1 MELLV
6 ECSVNLG
13 SYSGDASSREEKF
26 FESVGHVEVLPASP
40 LLRVFT
46 KKFCED
52 ISFTKPLCF
61 MVISSVS
68 GQDVAGQNTSI
79 LAGLLP
85 YFPAGCSTK
94 QLLHFGFGF
103 ENPNTFRQYD
113 YGVAK
118 NLLKYK
124 SVTPPEYPLEKVTVP
139 VSIYHGT
146 NDFLVDPKDIAL
158 LENKLKNIVRVSICN
173 ASLNHFDFNYGS
185 NIRMEAYNDALK
197 LMEGY

>member
-1 MELLV
+1 MIDCIISDHVRFLRFAYETRNYSLAPAPSKITFDLI
-6 ECSVNLG
+6 ENSVTPLPPFLALIVLD
-13 SYSGDASSREEKF
+13 DA
-26 FESVGHVEVLPASP
+26 
-40 LLRVFT
+40 
-46 KKFCED
+46 
-52 ISFTKPLCF
+52 
-61 MVISSVS
+61 
-68 GQDVAGQNTSI
+68 SI
-79 LAGLLP
+79 LAGLLS

-139 VSIYHGT
+139 VAVCYRT
-146 NDFLVDPKDIAL
+146 NDFLVDPKDISL
-158 LENKLKNIVRVSICN
+158 LENRLKNIVRVSICN

>member
-1 MELLV
+1 
-6 ECSVNLG
+6 
-13 SYSGDASSREEKF
+13 
-26 FESVGHVEVLPASP
+26 
-40 LLRVFT
+40 
-46 KKFCED
+46 
-52 ISFTKPLCF
+52 
-61 MVISSVS
+61 
-68 GQDVAGQNTSI
+68 SI

-139 VSIYHGT
+139 VAIYHGT